1 MPEEVCT
8 GTWVDARFWTEGPNP
23 NVSFCDHTLRS
34 CNSMWVSR
42 WNICSRPSKQLR
54 RQQVCTLLHERTMF
68 HLQCCIRVW
77 CLSPPLHL
85 HIIMSPPSH
94 VLYSTCRCTSA
105 CSRTDKTIAQ
115 ILRTGRRTTRN
126 PPSSTERASLLQ
138 RGSSCLRALYCACL
152 LKGWWVVNKSPLPW
166 APGWAWGIGGLGS
179 WSCRLPVFRNKKAS
193 RSSFQRQTPI
203 QACRP
208 PDVPLVISRVAIVL
222 GGTCGESPTIRDHAC
237 GWWGS
242 RAFLMR
248 GPPGD

>member
-1 MPEEVCT
+1 MGKSLEHLLET
-8 GTWVDARFWTEGPNP
+8 
-23 NVSFCDHTLRS
+23 
-34 CNSMWVSR
+34 
-42 WNICSRPSKQLR
+42 
-54 RQQVCTLLHERTMF
+54 QQTAA
-68 HLQCCIRVW
+68 
-77 CLSPPLHL
+77 SPAGLHL
-85 HIIMSPPSH
+85 ASRTSDVSLAMLHSRL

-138 RGSSCLRALYCACL
+138 RGSSCLRALRVSVE
-152 LKGWWVVNKSPLPW
+152 GVVVNKSPLPW

-179 WSCRLPVFRNKKAS
+179 WSCRLPVFRNS
-193 RSSFQRQTPI
+193 LSS
-203 QACRP
+203 

-242 RAFLMR
+242 RAFLHRTPNLLQLMR
-248 GPPGD
+248 RPPGD